1 MELAG
6 KRVLLTGATGG
17 LGRAIADELAG
28 RGAILVLSS
37 RKAVE
42 LDSMASSLAGEGH
55 RHLVSDLGE
64 AGAATRLVEE
74 AGPVDVLVANAGRAS
89 RGRVQDYTPE
99 QVSQAIRVNLEA
111 PIEMTRALIPALRER
126 GSGHIVLISSLNAKA
141 ATPRTAIYAATK
153 FGLRGFGL
161 SLRDELW
168 GSGIGV
174 SVVMPGFVRDA
185 GIFHKSGA
193 KAPAG
198 LGTVSPAAVGA
209 AVAFAIERN
218 RGEVDV
224 APFLQRRA
232 ANFAHHLPGLAARL
246 SRGRADK
253 IAERIAGGDAVEK
266 P

>member
-6 KRVLLTGATGG
+6 KTALLTGATGG
-17 LGRAIADELAG
+17 LGRAIASELAG
-28 RGAILVLSS
+28 RGAGLVLSS
-37 RKAVE
+37 RTVAE
-42 LDSMASSLAGEGH
+42 LESLAGSLPGGGH
-55 RHLVSDLGE
+55 RYVVSDLTD
-64 AGAATRLVEE
+64 AGAAGDLVSE
-74 AGPVDVLVANAGRAS
+74 AGDVDILVANAGLAS
-89 RGRVQDYTPE
+89 RGRVEDYTAD
-99 QVSQAIRVNLEA
+99 QAALAIRVNLEA
-111 PIEMTRALIPALRER
+111 PIEMARALIPAMRRR

-193 KAPAG
+193 KPPAG
-198 LGTVSPAAVGA
+198 LGTATPAAVGV
-209 AVAFAIERN
+209 AVAVAIERN

-232 ANFAHHLPGLAARL
+232 ASFAHHLPGIAARL

-253 IAERIAGGDAVEK
+253 VAERIAGGEAADR
-266 P
+266 

>member
-1 MELAG
+1 
-6 KRVLLTGATGG
+6 
-17 LGRAIADELAG
+17 
-28 RGAILVLSS
+28 VLSS
-37 RKAVE
+37 RKGDE
-42 LDSMASSLAGEGH
+42 LDSLAGSLPGDRH
-55 RHLVSDLGE
+55 RYVVSDLADAGAAGALVAE
-64 AGAATRLVEE
+64 AGA
-74 AGPVDVLVANAGRAS
+74 VDILVANAGLAS
-89 RGRVQDYTPE
+89 HGRVEDYTPE
-99 QVSQAIRVNLEA
+99 QVSKAIRVNLEA
-111 PIEMTRALIPALRER
+111 PIEMTRALIPGLRER
-126 GSGHIVLISSLNAKA
+126 GSGQIVLISSLNAKA

-193 KAPAG
+193 KPPAG
-198 LGTVSPAAVGA
+198 LGTATPAAVGA

-218 RGEVDV
+218 RGEVEV

-232 ANFAHHLPGLAARL
+232 AGFAHHLPGLASRL

-253 IAERIAGGDAVEK
+253 IAERIAGGGAAER
-266 P
+266 

>member
-1 MELAG
+1 MDLAG
-6 KRVLLTGATGG
+6 RTVLLTGATGG
-17 LGRAIADELAG
+17 LGRAVAAELAG
-28 RGAILVLSS
+28 RGARLTLSS
-37 RKAVE
+37 RKPDDLE
-42 LDSMASSLAGEGH
+42 SLASSLVGGEH
-55 RHLVSDLGE
+55 RYLVADLAV
-64 AGAATRLVEE
+64 AGAATRLVAE
-74 AGPVDVLVANAGRAS
+74 AGDVDVLVANAGLAS
-89 RGRVQDYTPE
+89 RGRVEDYSPE
-99 QVSQAIRVNLEA
+99 QVSLAVRVNLEA
-111 PIEMTRALIPALRER
+111 PIELSRAVIPAMRER
-126 GSGHIVLISSLNAKA
+126 GSGHIVLNSSLNAKA

-161 SLRDELW
+161 SLREELW

-193 KAPAG
+193 EPPAG
-198 LGTVSPAAVGA
+198 LGTTTPDAVGT

-218 RGEVDV
+218 RGEVEV

-253 IAERIAGGDAVEK
+253 IAERIAGGEPDR
-266 P
+266 